1 MPFFYIKPMRILL
14 ILVFL
19 LAAYAS
25 AQSQTVALAVF
36 GEEGKFK
43 ALKPLKQKFES
54 ALSKSKFRVTDR
66 SAPILKLMRNDYEYE
81 PGTMLA
87 DDDAKQ
93 IGELLKVQYLC
104 IVETV
109 STGEGNFLIT
119 ATFSGVEEGEGSTSA
134 NILSRLANQQDVNR
148 VADELISQ
156 LFKQAGGIYVDSKY
170 KMNSL
175 SKEFLNVLKKR
186 IAFKDGPCGANSIV
200 VKINTSEAVCE
211 GQNLISCSINV
222 SLDGTGCTNEAELH
236 LKGTVRATDRNEKV
250 AMDVVKRE
258 LLNGKPDFIR
268 DWIQELKPWVGR

>member
-1 MPFFYIKPMRILL
+1 MRILSIL
-14 ILVFL
+14 ILL

-25 AQSQTVALAVF
+25 AQNRTVALAVF

-43 ALKPLKQKFES
+43 AIKPLKQKFES
-54 ALSKSKFRVTDR
+54 VLTKEGRFRVTDR

-104 IVETV
+104 IVESV
-109 STGEGNFLIT
+109 STGEGNFLIN
-119 ATFSGVEEGEGSTSA
+119 ATLSGVEEGEGSTSA
-134 NILSRLANQQDVNR
+134 NILSRLSNQQDVNR
-148 VADELISQ
+148 VVDELISQ
-156 LFKQAGGIYVDSKY
+156 LLKQAGGIYVDSKY
-170 KMNSL
+170 KMNAL
-175 SKEFLNVLKKR
+175 SKDFLNVLKKR
-186 IAFKDGPCGANSIV
+186 ITIKDGPCGANSMV
-200 VKINTSEAVCE
+200 VKINTSEVNCE

-236 LKGTVRATDRNEKV
+236 LKGTVRATDKNEKV
-250 AMDVVKRE
+250 ATDVAKRE

-268 DWIQELKPWVGR
+268 DWIDELKPWVGR